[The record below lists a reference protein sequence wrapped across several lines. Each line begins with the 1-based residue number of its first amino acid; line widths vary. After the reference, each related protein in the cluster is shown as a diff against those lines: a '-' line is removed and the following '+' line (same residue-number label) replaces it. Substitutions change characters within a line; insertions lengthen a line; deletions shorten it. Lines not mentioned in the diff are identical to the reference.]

1 MPRHTKDSTA
11 ATAATSKSRIIAS
24 AMGGGKSKRGAGGRP
39 EGKAAL
45 RARRKNAGAITDY
58 LDMIECVSDHEE
70 LDEAVRRTSLRL
82 ARVIKMLGYGH
93 FDVQLQDGTAANL
106 GLTGA
111 ITFAGRAASKSSR
124 ENCILAGDLVV
135 VRDGK
140 IAGKFP
146 VAMIRD
152 MSDEFARVGVAT
164 PPGFFTLGTE
174 LEEESVS
181 WEFDHAAAAVA
192 AAAEEE
198 EEEFSIDAI

>member
-1 MPRHTKDSTA
+1 MPRHTKDSAAAA
-11 ATAATSKSRIIAS
+11 ATTKSRIIAS
-24 AMGGGKSKRGAGGRP
+24 AMDGGKSKRGAGGAVM
-39 EGKAAL
+39 GKAAL

-58 LDMIECVSDHEE
+58 LDMIERVSDHEE

-93 FDVQLQDGTAANL
+93 MDVQLQDGTAANL
-106 GLTGA
+106 GIA
-111 ITFAGRAASKSSR
+111 KSISFAGRAASKSSR

-140 IAGKFP
+140 VAGKFP

-152 MSDEFARVGVAT
+152 LSDEFARVGVAT

-174 LEEESVS
+174 CEEESVS

-192 AAAEEE
+192 AAEEDD
-198 EEEFSIDAI
+198 EEFSIDAI